1 MRRCRT
7 LPFVLLIG
15 GLAGCGAGASRAEV
29 GAAEL
34 QAQSARAEAM
44 HDRARLIEIEA
55 RLIEMERHWAN
66 QTRGCETTTAPEAVV
81 IASSGDRPKTEPLR
95 AEGDF
100 LTEARVVTPAA
111 GPPAAKVA
119 VATTTEPATP
129 ASERERLEQQLEALR
144 AYAFDPRSGLS
155 RERREA
161 LRVLLRRDRK
171 LDSMNPWSEP
181 IRRDRQLDL
190 MNPWDDR

>member
-1 MRRCRT
+1 M

-15 GLAGCGAGASRAEV
+15 GVAGCGAAASRAEV

-55 RLIEMERHWAN
+55 RLIEMERHWST
-66 QTRGCETTTAPEAVV
+66 QTRGCDATADPQAGS
-81 IASSGDRPKTEPLR
+81 ASSSDPTSTEPLR

-100 LTEARVVTPAA
+100 LAEARVVAPSAK
-111 GPPAAKVA
+111 PPAAKAQV
-119 VATTTEPATP
+119 TMTTEPSTP
-129 ASERERLEQQLEALR
+129 ISERERLEQQLEALR
-144 AYAFDPRSGLS
+144 AYAFDPQSGLS

-171 LDSMNPWSEP
+171 LDSMNPWGNP
-181 IRRDRQLDL
+181 VRRERQLDL
-190 MNPWDDR
+190 MDPWGDR